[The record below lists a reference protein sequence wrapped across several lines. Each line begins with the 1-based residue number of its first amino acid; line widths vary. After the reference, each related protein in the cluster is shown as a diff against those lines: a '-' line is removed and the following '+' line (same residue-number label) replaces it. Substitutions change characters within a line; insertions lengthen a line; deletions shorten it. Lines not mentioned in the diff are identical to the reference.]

1 MAREAAPA
9 GAGLHGVFDGRTQG
23 GRLMTMRRTVARGA
37 AIAIALIG
45 LLAGATASAQVTT
58 GTITGTVRDP
68 QGAAVPGAT
77 VTITNTGQGT
87 SSTLTSA
94 ADGSFM
100 APFLIPGSY
109 DVTVE
114 LGGFRKFTH
123 KGVVLQVNQ
132 RARVDAALEVGGMT
146 ETTEVIGLA
155 PLTRTDTAEMGE
167 VIEERAVREL
177 PLNGR
182 NFATLVYLTPGVTA
196 GQVGENLSGASTFN
210 PRGASNFNALGSQ
223 ANTNA
228 WLVDGIDNNEFTFN
242 TVIVQPT
249 VESVR
254 EFKVLTGTFSA
265 EFGRGAGV
273 VSVSTKS
280 GNNEWHGTVF
290 EYLRNEKFDAK
301 NFFALPTAPK
311 APLDRHQFG
320 ASLSGPIVKNK
331 TFFFVDYAGQS
342 EQRGQVFVNTVPTEA
357 MRRGDFSDYRA
368 PNGSPITIYD
378 PLTTRPNPNGTGV
391 IRDPFPGNIIPAN
404 RLDTVGMNVGSIY
417 PMPNGP
423 GSFDNYTSTINRD
436 VSGHSFT
443 GRIDHR
449 AGDRDSFFA
458 RFSYEKYNLDAPQG
472 QAACCLETPASAAAQ
487 FDLGPFVAGI
497 QNTRLTTMGGV
508 INWTHLFG
516 PTVVNEL
523 RIGFAKTNPETRQSD
538 YGHESAT
545 SLGIQGINVS
555 EYTTGL
561 PNLNIQDVT
570 GISGGPAFLPVN
582 PKQIHYQIE
591 DTLSWVTGR
600 HSLKTGYRFILRKP
614 TPFTHTNTRSSIAI
628 NRNLTNN
635 PQTNSQG
642 SGFATLLLGY
652 TTGGSRGFLL
662 DFYEFTNSE
671 HSLFVQDDWKLSDRI
686 TVNAGL
692 RWEVYVPDT
701 EAENRLPNYDVEGKR
716 LVYAGENATERA
728 NKETRMGNLAP
739 RIGVAW
745 DVTGDAKNVLR
756 AGYGRSYFPIPH
768 AAGNLLDQNVP
779 DSISQ
784 NYSVETN
791 PLDFS
796 PSRVPR
802 LSQPFPAIVPVKPMT
817 TAELNAANPLV
828 FGHAFSNET
837 PNMDTWQVSYERQI
851 TNTMMAEVAYVGSK
865 GRNLI
870 WVGNINEVQ
879 PGPGTQASRRLIQE
893 LSNVS
898 TINYFVPTN
907 KSSYNS
913 LQVKVNQRFSR
924 GLQYLLSYTF
934 GKSLDHA
941 GAPASGGGAVGGP
954 QSVTL
959 FDESRGPSGFDTKH
973 RFVASWVWSLPFGEG
988 RALANGGILK
998 PILENWQFAGIVTLS
1013 TGRPFTVFLN
1023 TGVNN
1028 GAPSWPDRI
1037 GDGRLDSPT
1046 VDQWFDPTAFVAP
1059 TPNTYGTSGRGV
1071 LYAPGTQTI
1080 DVSLSRTFPIKM
1092 FRLQFRADAFN
1103 LFNTPQFGFPN
1114 ANIGSPTVGRI
1125 TSTIADNR
1133 SMQFALKLD
1142 W

>member
-1 MAREAAPA
+1 MS
-9 GAGLHGVFDGRTQG
+9 
-23 GRLMTMRRTVARGA
+23 MRSSVARGVV
-37 AIAIALIG
+37 IALS
-45 LLAGATASAQVTT
+45 LLGSLHSVTTEAQVTT
-58 GTITGTVRDP
+58 GTIVGTVRDQ

-77 VTITNTGQGT
+77 VTIRETNKGSLGT
-87 SSTLTSA
+87 HTTDSG
-94 ADGSFM
+94 GSFV
-100 APFLIPGSY
+100 APFLIPGTY
-109 DVTVE
+109 EVAVE
-114 LGGFRKFTH
+114 LAGFKKYTH
-123 KGVVLQVNQ
+123 RGVVLQVNQ
-132 RARVDAALEVGGMT
+132 RARVDATLEVGGLT
-146 ETTEVIGLA
+146 EATEVIGLA
-155 PLTRTDTAEMGE
+155 PLTRTDSAELGE

-182 NFATLVYLTPGVTA
+182 NFAQLVYLVPGITA

-280 GNNEWHGTVF
+280 GNNEWHGTAF
-290 EYLRNEKFDAK
+290 EFWRDERFDAK

-320 ASLSGPIVKNK
+320 AALSGPIIKNK
-331 TFFFVDYAGQS
+331 TFFFVDYAGIK
-342 EQRGQVFVNTVPTEA
+342 EDRGQVFVNTVPTAA
-357 MRRGDFSDYRA
+357 MQRGDFSDYRDR
-368 PNGSPITIYD
+368 NGNLIVIYD

-391 IRDPFPGNIIPAN
+391 IRDPFPGNVIPAD
-404 RLDTVGMNVGSIY
+404 RLDAVGLNVASIY
-417 PMPNGP
+417 PLPNGA
-423 GSFDNYTSTINRD
+423 GAFDNYTSTVNRTVRD
-436 VSGHSFT
+436 HSFT

-449 AGDRDSFFA
+449 ASDRDSFFV
-458 RFSYEKYNLDAPQG
+458 RFSYEEYKLDAPQG
-472 QAACCLETPASAAAQ
+472 QAACCLPTPPEAASR

-497 QNTRLTTMGGV
+497 QNTRLTTHGAAF
-508 INWTHLFG
+508 NWTHLFG
-516 PTVVNEL
+516 PSVVNEL
-523 RIGFAKTNPETRQSD
+523 RLGYAKTNPETVPSD
-538 YGHESAT
+538 FRHEAAT

-555 EYTTGL
+555 EFASGL

-582 PKQIHYQIE
+582 PKQIHYQFE
-591 DTLSWVTGR
+591 NTVSWITGR
-600 HSLKTGYRFILRKP
+600 HSVKTGYRFILRKP
-614 TPFTHTNTRSSIAI
+614 SPFTNTNTRSSIAI

-662 DFYEFTNSE
+662 DVYDYTNSE
-671 HSLFVQDDWKLSDRI
+671 HSIFVQDDWRVSQNL
-686 TVNAGL
+686 TLNLGL
-692 RWEVYVPDT
+692 RYEVYVPDT
-701 EAENRLPNYDVEGKR
+701 EKEDRLPNYDPVGMQ
-716 LVYAGENATERA
+716 LVYAGESASRRA
-728 NKETRMGNLAP
+728 NKETRWGNFAP
-739 RIGVAW
+739 RFGIAW
-745 DVTGDAKNVLR
+745 NVTGDAKNVIR
-756 AGYGRSYFPIPH
+756 AGYGRSYFPVPH
-768 AAGNLLDQNVP
+768 AAGNLLEQNIP
-779 DSISQ
+779 NSISQ

-802 LSQPFPAIVPVKPMT
+802 LSNPFPAIVPVKPQG
-817 TAELNAANPLV
+817 TAELNAANPIV

-837 PNMDTWQVSYERQI
+837 PHMDSWQVSYERQL
-851 TNTMMAEVAYVGSK
+851 TNTLMAEIAYAGSH
-865 GRNLI
+865 GSNLI
-870 WVGNINEVQ
+870 WAANINEVQ
-879 PGPGTQASRRLIQE
+879 PGPGSQASRRLIQP
-893 LSNVS
+893 LSNV
-898 TINYFVPTN
+898 TQILYFDPSN
-907 KSSYNS
+907 ESDYHG
-913 LQVKVNQRFSR
+913 LHVKLNQRFSR
-924 GLQYLLSYTF
+924 GLQFLASYSF
-934 GKSLDHA
+934 AKALDYA

-959 FDESRGPSGFDTKH
+959 FDESRGPSGFDVKH
-973 RFVASWVWSLPFGEG
+973 RFVLSYVWELPFGEG
-988 RALANGGILK
+988 RALASSGILK
-998 PILENWQFAGIVTLS
+998 PILENWQFGGIVTLS

-1028 GAPSWPDRI
+1028 GAPSWPNRI
-1037 GDGRLDSPT
+1037 GDGRLDNPT
-1046 VDQWFDPTAFVAP
+1046 VDMWFDTTAFVAP
-1059 TPNTYGTSGRGV
+1059 PPNTYGDSGRGV

-1080 DVSLSRTFPIKM
+1080 DVSLSRTFPIAKR

-1114 ANIGSPTVGRI
+1114 ANIGSPTAGRI

-1142 W
+1142 F